1 MGFVMTKDPD
11 ATLDY
16 SLDWSAWLG
25 DDKIATSQWIV
36 EPISATRPLTVA
48 GSSKTDKTATVWVYG
63 GEYGVTYKVTNRI
76 TTTGGRTD
84 DRTIIIRV
92 LDR

>member
-1 MGFVMTKDPD
+1 MNFSMKKDPD

-25 DDKIATSQWIV
+25 DDTIHTSQWIV
-36 EPISATRPLTVA
+36 EPISATNPLTVV
-48 GSSKTDKTATVWVYG
+48 GSSMTDKTATVWVAG
-63 GEYGVTYKVTNRI
+63 GEYGVYKLTNRI
-76 TTTGGRTD
+76 TTMGGRTD